1 MLQTLYDSLVC
12 DEYATVQHAH
22 EESKEFGASL
32 SDRTL
37 LILVAEQVLE
47 IINHGFEEGL
57 DELVA
62 QSRLQLLQK
71 LVAINQLLV
80 VVRQRLLNVHLYL
93 VVEDP
98 G

>member
-1 MLQTLYDSLVC
+1 M
-12 DEYATVQHAH
+12 
-22 EESKEFGASL
+22 
-32 SDRTL
+32 
-37 LILVAEQVLE
+37 LE

-71 LVAINQLLV
+71 LVAINQLFV
-80 VVRQRLLNVHLYL
+80 VVRQRLLNVHLNL